1 MKKTISLALTAAM
14 ALSVSVCSASA
25 QNALPGNALQ
35 TNAPAM
41 QLRMSD
47 AQMDRFIAEH
57 GCGPDDMPYDGQDSS
72 E

>member
-1 MKKTISLALTAAM
+1 MKKNIFLALMAAM
-14 ALSVSVCSASA
+14 LLSVSVCSANA
-25 QNALPGNALQ
+25 QNTLQ
-35 TNAPAM
+35 TNASAM